1 MRWRWS
7 PSQRYSDRSC
17 FLQMLIHTL
26 SRRQKRLVLATIDVA
41 LFALALWI
49 ALAVRRSTLTPDV
62 HGNYGWLL
70 LTMVAVRVPVFTLVG
85 MYRFVLRHP
94 NNQLVVTTLKGIVIS
109 TIGFGTAIFLFR
121 LHGVPRSILVIEP
134 FVATTL
140 VIAGREALARI
151 ARHLTKDD
159 ARMEPV
165 LIYGA
170 GSAGM
175 QLAQSLSYSEDYRP
189 VAFLDDEP
197 SKWGMRMAELPVFAP
212 TRISRLVEKFGIQ
225 KALLAAPATDA
236 AHRRQMIQMLERAG
250 LNILEVPNF
259 LDLVRGGHSL
269 SDLSEVHVDDLL
281 GRTAVLPDDN
291 LLREVIPGRA
301 VMITGAGGSIG
312 SELCRQVAA
321 LGPSQL
327 VLFEISEYALYSI
340 EMQLGELYPDLKVAA
355 VLGSVLDEGRLEETY
370 RRFDVESVYHA
381 AAYKH
386 VPLVEQNP
394 IEGVRNNVVGTLNA
408 ARAAVRAGVS
418 SFLFVS
424 TDKAVRP
431 CNVMGASKRMAEL
444 AVLLVAEEGK
454 RSRFQAQGKNTSTRF
469 TIVRFGNVLDSAGS
483 VVPLFRRQIAS
494 GGPVTVTDPD
504 VQRYFMT
511 IPEAAQLV
519 VQASAMGSN
528 GEVYLLDMGEP
539 IRVLDLA
546 KRMVD
551 FATRSLGREIP
562 IAFTG
567 LRPGEKLVEEL
578 LVDPRRSEA
587 TSHPKIFKASEDGPD
602 RETVARLIQQLNK
615 ALDTDA
621 LPAVYGILEELVEG
635 YGRPEASQDVLSR
648 GDCSYSFAVNQESA
662 NGETSESAN
671 VKDLPKPKPSR
682 FVS

>member
-1 MRWRWS
+1 MI
-7 PSQRYSDRSC
+7 DD
-17 FLQMLIHTL
+17 L
-26 SRRQKRLVLATIDVA
+26 SRRQKRQILVTIDVA
-41 LFALALWI
+41 LFALALWTTYAI
-49 ALAVRRSTLTPDV
+49 RLSTLTPDFS
-62 HGNYGWLL
+62 GNYLVLFLIMLG
-70 LTMVAVRVPVFTLVG
+70 VRIPAFGMVG

-94 NNQLVVTTLKGIVIS
+94 NNQVVAVTLKGVLIS
-109 TIGFGTAIFLFR
+109 TLAFGAAVFLMR
-121 LHGVPRSILVIEP
+121 LQDVPRSILLIEP

-140 VIAGREALARI
+140 VISSREVLAWLVRS
-151 ARHLTKDD
+151 RSLSG

-170 GSAGM
+170 GSAGL
-175 QLAQSLSYSEDYRP
+175 QLAQSLRYNTEMSP
-189 VAFLDDEP
+189 AAFLDDEP
-197 SKWGMRMAELPVFAP
+197 SKWGMRMAELAVYPPA
-212 TRISRLVEKFGIQ
+212 RIPRLVSKYGIK
-225 KALLAAPATDA
+225 KALLAAPASDA
-236 AHRRQMIQMLERAG
+236 AHRRQMIDMLEKAG
-250 LNILEVPNF
+250 LTILEVPNF
-259 LDLVRGGHSL
+259 LDLVRGGQSL
-269 SDLSEVHVDDLL
+269 ADLSEVKADDLL
-281 GRTAVLPDDN
+281 GRRAVLPDKN
-291 LLREVIPGRA
+291 LLREVIPGRT
-301 VMITGAGGSIG
+301 VLITGAGGSIG

-327 VLFEISEYALYSI
+327 VLFEISEFALYTI
-340 EMQLGELYPDLKVAA
+340 EMQLGELYPELKVAA
-355 VLGSVLDEGRLEETY
+355 VLGSVLDEDRLEETY
-370 RRFDVESVYHA
+370 RRFNVESVYHA

-408 ARAAVRAGVS
+408 ARAAARAGVS

-454 RSRFQAQGKNTSTRF
+454 RSRPQAQGKNDSTRF

-539 IRVLDLA
+539 IRVHDLA

-551 FATRSLGREIP
+551 FATRGSGREIP

-567 LRPGEKLVEEL
+567 LRPGEKLIEEL
-578 LVDPRRSEA
+578 LVDPRNSEA
-587 TSHPKIFKASEDGPD
+587 TSHPKIFKASEEGPD
-602 RETVARLIQQLNK
+602 HETVARLIQKLNK

-635 YGRPEASQDVLSR
+635 YGRPEASQDVLGR
-648 GDCSYSFAVNQESA
+648 CDCSYSFAA
-662 NGETSESAN
+662 NHEDADGETSEPAQGKRMPGS
-671 VKDLPKPKPSR
+671 PSSR
-682 FVS
+682 CVS

>member
-1 MRWRWS
+1 
-7 PSQRYSDRSC
+7 
-17 FLQMLIHTL
+17 
-26 SRRQKRLVLATIDVA
+26 
-41 LFALALWI
+41 
-49 ALAVRRSTLTPDV
+49 
-62 HGNYGWLL
+62 
-70 LTMVAVRVPVFTLVG
+70 MVAVRIPVFMAVG

-94 NNQLVVTTLKGIVIS
+94 NNQLVATAMKGIGIS
-109 TIGFGTAIFLFR
+109 TLAFGAAVFLVRPFWM
-121 LHGVPRSILVIEP
+121 PRSILIIEP
-134 FVATTL
+134 FIATVL
-140 VIAGREALARI
+140 VISSREALAWM
-151 ARHLTKDD
+151 ARRLTRNGE
-159 ARMEPV
+159 RMEPV

-170 GSAGM
+170 GSAGL
-175 QLAQSLSYSEDYRP
+175 QLAQSLRYNKAMQP
-189 VAFLDDEP
+189 VAFFDDEP
-197 SKWGMRMAELPVFAP
+197 SKWGMRMAELGVYPPA
-212 TRISRLVEKFGIQ
+212 RIPRLVAKYGIE

-236 AHRRQMIQMLERAG
+236 SHRRQMIDMLEKAG
-250 LNILEVPNF
+250 LSILEVPSF
-259 LDLVRGGHSL
+259 LDLVRGEQSL
-269 SDLSEVHVDDLL
+269 ADLSEVHASDLL
-281 GRTAVLPDDN
+281 GRSAVLPDDN
-291 LLREVIPGRA
+291 LLREVVPGKS

-327 VLFEISEYALYSI
+327 VLFEINEYALYSI
-340 EMQLGELYPDLKVAA
+340 EMQLGELYPDLSVAA
-355 VLGSVLDEGRLEETY
+355 VLGSVLDEDRLEETY

-394 IEGVRNNVVGTLNA
+394 IEGVRNNVVGTFNA
-408 ARAAVRAGVS
+408 ARAAVRSGVS

-431 CNVMGASKRMAEL
+431 CNVMGASKRLAEL
-444 AVLLVAEEGK
+444 GVLLVAEEAK
-454 RSRFQAQGKNTSTRF
+454 ESRFKRHGKETTTRF

-519 VQASAMGSN
+519 VQASAMGST

-539 IRVLDLA
+539 VRVLDLA

-551 FATRSLGREIP
+551 LATRGTGRDIP

-578 LVDPRRSEA
+578 LVDPARSEP
-587 TSHPKIFKASEDGPD
+587 TSHPKIFKASEEGPD
-602 RETVARLIQQLNK
+602 HETVSRMLGQLITAMDK
-615 ALDTDA
+615 GA

-635 YGRPEASQDVLSR
+635 YGRPADSQDVLSR
-648 GDCSYSFAVNQESA
+648 GDCCYSFAVNGKPAEKPAASDSIVETPIL
-662 NGETSESAN
+662 GET
-671 VKDLPKPKPSR
+671 PKSR